1 MRKVK
6 EIEHLLSSQQGEV
19 NEMKRIKRKLGKIPW
34 SDFLGPDWSFRN
46 LESYKG
52 NWKASSELSWVEWS
66 SLLKVD
72 PASGVE
78 QDFHKTL
85 PDELMTRKV
94 SSNEGKMATARRMKE
109 LEKCALWYSELNHW
123 SVTKLEKLTISK
135 FLSVSLFKA
144 HLSAKRLLWVINFTF
159 NIKILISRE

>member
-1 MRKVK
+1 M
-6 EIEHLLSSQQGEV
+6 
-19 NEMKRIKRKLGKIPW
+19 
-34 SDFLGPDWSFRN
+34 
-46 LESYKG
+46 
-52 NWKASSELSWVEWS
+52 EWS

-109 LEKCALWYSELNHW
+109 LEKCAL
-123 SVTKLEKLTISK
+123 
-135 FLSVSLFKA
+135 
-144 HLSAKRLLWVINFTF
+144 
-159 NIKILISRE
+159 